1 MEAMLRIREKRNHA
15 GLIGYETSQ
24 PNQRSGFYKAKWSCF
39 LFKLQTQVITTLM
52 QRQTYVP
59 LGLALGNNV
68 LPAEILM
75 AVSQMDLKSKKET
88 TKRLPPC
95 DCLSLHPSEL
105 GEA

>member
-1 MEAMLRIREKRNHA
+1 MEAMLRIREKHSP
-15 GLIGYETSQ
+15 GGMIGYETSQ

-39 LFKLQTQVITTLM
+39 RFKLQTHVITALT

-68 LPAEILM
+68 LPTEILM
-75 AVSQMDLKSKKET
+75 AVSQMDLKSRKET
-88 TKRLPPC
+88 TKRLLPC